1 LILHSNVTV
10 QNLFIL
16 PMKNSDYTA
25 YFEQVSETLKKLDQ
39 NVLENLVKIIL
50 ECRDRGNTI
59 YIFGNGG
66 SAATA
71 SHIAGDFLK
80 GISYQLEKR
89 FKVICL
95 SDNIPGMSAISNDL
109 TYDEVFIEP
118 LRSYLN
124 KDDVVIGIS
133 GSGNSVN
140 VIKAMDYARTSGA
153 VTVALCGYKGG
164 KIKDIADVVVHVP
177 IDDMEITEDIHLIIF
192 HAIKQNIIHRLK
204 GDDYTMGFNYDK
216 RIK

>member
-1 LILHSNVTV
+1 LHSNVTV